1 MSAALCSTERLAA
14 MPTERPET
22 DANERRTEEAFR
34 LLGMAAV
41 RMAIDPN
48 PSAYVLDF
56 ASWDGALQ
64 EVWCREELSATTIA
78 GPGPTPADISSGAVG
93 AVNAAR
99 YLRAQQA
106 LSALMAELSRPGY
119 CGSASLRLRG
129 HDGEMDDDIR
139 AESRRQWRF

>member
-1 MSAALCSTERLAA
+1 
-14 MPTERPET
+14 MPTDRPET
-22 DANERRTEEAFR
+22 GANQRRAEEAFR

-56 ASWDGALQ
+56 ASRDGILQ
-64 EVWCREELSATTIA
+64 EAWCREELSATTIA

-93 AVNAAR
+93 PVNAAR

-106 LSALMAELSRPGY
+106 LSDLLAELSRPGY
-119 CGSASLRLRG
+119 NGSASLRLRG